1 MEGFF
6 DSIFFWGLVELLV
19 GGLVGGGDLG
29 GVQGFVDGA
38 GAGFL
43 SGFVVPFFV
52 VEDFQGLL
60 KLGDLGEDLFFLAA
74 EHGQAL
80 RDGGVAFGA
89 PFHEELDVLDGHA
102 GFFEAFYDGEGFEV
116 LVAEHADAAAGALY
130 KGEKAFLV
138 VVAQGGGRDI

>member
-38 GAGFL
+38 G
-43 SGFVVPFFV
+43 
-52 VEDFQGLL
+52 
-60 KLGDLGEDLFFLAA
+60 
-74 EHGQAL
+74 
-80 RDGGVAFGA
+80 
-89 PFHEELDVLDGHA
+89 A